1 MDNLTPISFFHE
13 DILEDSSLD
22 ELVYLYAE
30 RVYKQEDCSSV
41 DSFLNNV
48 LAIEYFP
55 DITFHHLLE
64 EYFEEQGKDI
74 EDEVRGYVPHK
85 SGFLMTHGVNYS
97 WLSADLFGG
106 SADGKGVDNF
116 EEWLKKKGMYLVR

>member
-1 MDNLTPISFFHE
+1 MSELVPISYFHE

-30 RVYKQEDCSSV
+30 RVYKQEDCSSPE
-41 DSFLNNV
+41 DFLEQV
-48 LAIEYFP
+48 IAIEYFP
-55 DITFHHLLE
+55 DVTFHSLLE

-85 SGFLMTHGVNYS
+85 SGFLMTHRCAPPGTMKRRS
-97 WLSADLFGG
+97 GG
-106 SADGKGVDNF
+106 CVPWMSMLRSRILRIRGSIG
-116 EEWLKKKGMYLVR
+116 LR

>member
-1 MDNLTPISFFHE
+1 MSELVPISYFHE
-13 DILEDSSLD
+13 DILENSSLD

-30 RVYKQEDCSSV
+30 RVYKQEDCSSPE
-41 DSFLNNV
+41 DFLEQV
-48 LAIEYFP
+48 IAIEYFP
-55 DITFHHLLE
+55 DITFHSLLE
-64 EYFEEQGKDI
+64 EYYEEQGKDI

-106 SADGKGVDNF
+106 TADGKAVNQF
-116 EEWLKKKGMYLVR
+116 EDWLKNKGFKLV